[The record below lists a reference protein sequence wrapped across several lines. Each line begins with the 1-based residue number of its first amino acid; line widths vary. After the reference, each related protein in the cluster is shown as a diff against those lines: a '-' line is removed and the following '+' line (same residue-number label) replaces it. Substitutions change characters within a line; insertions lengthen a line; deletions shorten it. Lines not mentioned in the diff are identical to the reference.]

1 MIKSL
6 ILGTIL
12 LSSSLL
18 AQDALEEAIILNDE
32 MQFLENSAKNLNTQ
46 PLNMNSITPTTTN
59 TSNEDRA
66 SSLES
71 TYFGDSSD
79 QVKTK
84 TAAPKRRAAP

>member
-1 MIKSL
+1 MMIKSL
-6 ILGTIL
+6 ILGTIF

-46 PLNMNSITPTTTN
+46 PLSINSITPTTTN
-59 TSNEDRA
+59 TSNEDRE

-71 TYFGDSSD
+71 TYFGDS
-79 QVKTK
+79 
-84 TAAPKRRAAP
+84 